1 VPQSR
6 NESAAKRTLRRHN
19 LSLRI
24 RILSGVALAMA
35 VGVALI
41 YVLGSSSVSAGFDKL
56 EQHDATVSVSRVH
69 DALNQQLDS
78 LDRTIVNWS
87 SWDDTY
93 AWIQDQNPQFVQ
105 SNLGDSALSQ
115 LGVNLLVFVDVNGKV
130 VWAKTADLKSGAVSE
145 TMPDGLAA
153 YETTNAKLLT
163 HPDPAAPVSGLIN
176 LPGGPMMVDSRAIL
190 TSDGS
195 GPSRGTMIVGR
206 YLDADEVATLSG
218 LTHLTFSVVAFS
230 GGAIP
235 ATAPTDVKTIASRLT
250 GTAQIAVPL
259 NDQRIEGYGIILDLD
274 GNPAVVLRVDMP
286 RDIYA
291 QGQQVL
297 GMLLLVLPLLGA
309 VIVVLVFLMI
319 DRMVVRDLGKLTG
332 VACNVA
338 KGDITVIVPATH
350 RRDEIGE
357 VAGAFADIV
366 AYLRDGA
373 AAADRVSDGDLT
385 RDVESFSDEDAL
397 SNALERMVESLRDLI
412 GQVGTAAEQV
422 YGVANGVSLSAN
434 ELSQVTDQVAAN
446 VAGVSAGTKEQGEQF
461 GVILESLVQLGDRVA
476 EVRVGGQQIDARIGA
491 AESALAE
498 MVGAIEG
505 ATAAASDVEVVAAS
519 AAHAAADGA
528 VAVRETISGMGRI
541 RDVVQR
547 AAVKV
552 TELGAK
558 GEQIGAIVETI
569 DDIAEQTNLLALNAA
584 IEAAR
589 AGEQGKGFA
598 VVADEVRKLAERS
611 SQATKEIAALIGQV
625 QQDTEEAV
633 AAMEAGAAEVS
644 QGSELATSSG
654 QVIDELGAAVAAT
667 RSAAE
672 QIGGRIRTMVSAS
685 EGVVSA
691 IREIDRI
698 ARDNGTSAEQMLAHA
713 SSVIGQLDAIESVT
727 TATANHAEEVNAA
740 AEEMNAQAQVLA
752 GSADSLVMTSQGLSR
767 SIAAFRVPETGR
779 VASGA
784 PSTVVQIGRRAA

>member
-767 SIAAFRVPETGR
+767 SIAAFRMPETGR

>member
-35 VGVALI
+35 AGVALI
-41 YVLGSSSVSAGFDKL
+41 YVLGSNSVSAGFDKL
-56 EQHDATVSVSRVH
+56 EQRDATVSVSRVH

-93 AWIQDQNPQFVQ
+93 TWVQDQNPQFVQ

-115 LGVNLLVFVDVNGKV
+115 LGVNLMVFVDVNGKV

-145 TMPDGLAA
+145 TMPDGMAA
-153 YETTNAKLLT
+153 YETANAKLLS
-163 HPDPAAPVSGLIN
+163 HPDPSASVSGLIN

-190 TSDGS
+190 TSDGN
-195 GPSRGTMIVGR
+195 GPSHGTMIVGR

-218 LTHLTFSVVAFS
+218 LTHLSFSVVSFS
-230 GGAIP
+230 GGVIP
-235 ATAPTDVKTIASRLT
+235 ATAPADVKSVASRLT
-250 GTAQIAVPL
+250 GTTDLAVPL
-259 NDQRIEGYGIILDLD
+259 NNQRIEGYEIIPDLD

-309 VIVVLVFLMI
+309 AIVAIVFLMI

-332 VACNVA
+332 VAGSVA
-338 KGDITVIVPATH
+338 KGDVTVIVPATH

-357 VAGAFADIV
+357 VAAAFADIV

-385 RDVESFSDEDAL
+385 RNVESYSDKDAL
-397 SNALERMVESLRDLI
+397 SVALERMVESLRDLI
-412 GQVGTAAEQV
+412 GQVGVAAEQV

-434 ELSQVTDQVAAN
+434 ELSQATDQVAAN

-498 MVGAIEG
+498 MIGAIEG
-505 ATAAASDVEVVAAS
+505 ATAAASEVEVVAAS

-528 VAVRETISGMGRI
+528 GAVRETIAGMGRI
-541 RDVVQR
+541 KDVVQR

-558 GEQIGAIVETI
+558 GDQIGAIVETI

-625 QQDTEEAV
+625 QQDTDEAV

-691 IREIDRI
+691 IHEIDRI

-767 SIAAFRVPETGR
+767 SIAAFRMPETGR
-779 VASGA
+779 VASEA

>member
-1 VPQSR
+1 MPQSR

-767 SIAAFRVPETGR
+767 SIAAFRMPETGR